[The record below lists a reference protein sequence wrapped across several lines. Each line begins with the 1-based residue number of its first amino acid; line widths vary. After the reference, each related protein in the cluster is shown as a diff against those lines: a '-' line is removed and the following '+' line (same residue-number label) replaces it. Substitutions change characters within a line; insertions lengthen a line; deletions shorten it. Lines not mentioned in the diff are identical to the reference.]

1 MIAGLNKQRYDKI
14 ESKNAFHNIYIMDSS
29 ESITGDDSEYDI
41 DFEPE
46 EVDKIDTSALQPY
59 QFEPEKSPC
68 KSDEDEVTDEE
79 ESSDEESNDEITR
92 IGSNSWCTCRLC
104 RCMSTYEESL
114 CCREDVPEHMFREVE
129 CITHHEDFATVCLN
143 NVT

>member
-1 MIAGLNKQRYDKI
+1 
-14 ESKNAFHNIYIMDSS
+14 MDSS

-79 ESSDEESNDEITR
+79 ESSDEESK
-92 IGSNSWCTCRLC
+92 
-104 RCMSTYEESL
+104 
-114 CCREDVPEHMFREVE
+114 
-129 CITHHEDFATVCLN
+129 
-143 NVT
+143 